1 MNLSQRIVK
10 QKLEKYLHEIIVSY
24 GRGKSEAVLNDFNNE
39 LRNPSSENILKYFYF
54 YKYYLRDRDESEN
67 ALNLIEEI
75 LIQKSVENKE
85 ICFFYF
91 DYGSLSPKALGNIY
105 KLYHDQEQTEK
116 NFITMTRILMYNDYK
131 DWEDRCL
138 DKFHFFKNHPFEYR
152 VSNLINH
159 KFGQEKLKVKLN
171 NKIIKPDISTSQVIH
186 TNIISNALN
195 LECDKETSFHDYII
209 DIYIPSLETVVET
222 DGPDH
227 FYPLQS
233 QFRNRNK
240 FRYKYLHTFFKKKLV
255 SLPYFE
261 ISRQDNDYILS
272 QLIYKLIYS
281 DYDLFESELFKT
293 NFDLLKPIW
302 KFNKVKVNSK
312 SNLLN
317 KI

>member
-1 MNLSQRIVK
+1 LSQRIIK
-10 QKLEKYLHEIIVSY
+10 QKLEKYLHVVIESFK
-24 GRGKSEAVLNDFNNE
+24 RGKSESVLSDFNQE
-39 LRNPSSENILKYFYF
+39 MMNPSSENILKYFYF
-54 YKYYLRDRDESEN
+54 YKYYLRDSNESEN
-67 ALNLIEEI
+67 ALNILEDI
-75 LIQKSVENKE
+75 LIKQRLENRE

-91 DYGSLSPKALGNIY
+91 DYGSLCPRALDSIY
-105 KLYHDQEQTEK
+105 KLYHNQSQTQK
-116 NFITMTRILMYNDYK
+116 NFITMTRILMYNDCT
-131 DWEDRCL
+131 DWEERCFDR
-138 DKFHFFKNHPFEYR
+138 FHLFENHPFEYR
-152 VSNLINH
+152 VSRLINH
-159 KFGQEKLKVKLN
+159 KFGEEKIKLAFN
-171 NKIIKPDISTSQVIH
+171 NKYFKPEISTSQVIH
-186 TNIISNALN
+186 TNLISNELG
-195 LECDKETSFHDYII
+195 LHCEKETRFHDYVI

-233 QFRNRNK
+233 QFKNRNK

-261 ISRQDNDYILS
+261 ICRQDNDYLLG
-272 QLIYKLIYS
+272 QWIYKLIYS
-281 DYDLFESELFKT
+281 EYDLFESELFKT